1 MGCQFFC
8 RGRSRFYCGFC
19 WLLLLQISLQSKGA
33 TFAPVSPSASLSA
46 QFVGGKR
53 HNSPRTCRHRM
64 AAEGFFKGEGYP
76 SLQPSTL
83 VANQGEGYAAAA
95 KTDWGRA
102 AWGFAGWSSF
112 QIAYVVATA
121 RLADFSIAP
130 LIMAAVILSH
140 LGRSLGTLG
149 LAVLSA
155 STLFLL
161 KNVMDLSVLVR
172 LLGERPVPLETEG
185 FLLAQAPL
193 AAIAWYGCRAGYGM
207 LQQYGLPKFKLDVRA
222 QKGRKWLLT
231 LLAVGYAATA
241 VHQVVWGSAC
251 LFVGPFT
258 LGALRCFIGTGQV
271 ASYYKSKS
279 KESEPRRTWISASR
293 RAPAAPAAPVA
304 LAPVSGRIAG
314 AAPGYYRYV
323 SEDLVEEDQQ
333 VSLPVMSQDG
343 RRTVPRTLNLA
354 LILDGLTRI
363 AILIATA
370 DKPPALLA
378 RVLVLPAVEL
388 FGALGGWLIGKSYK
402 PSEK

>member
-1 MGCQFFC
+1 
-8 RGRSRFYCGFC
+8 
-19 WLLLLQISLQSKGA
+19 
-33 TFAPVSPSASLSA
+33 
-46 QFVGGKR
+46 
-53 HNSPRTCRHRM
+53 M

-130 LIMAAVILSH
+130 LIMAAVCCGVLRSAA
-140 LGRSLGTLG
+140 GRDRLNGGTFRTLG

-258 LGALRCFIGTGQV
+258 LGALRCFIV
-271 ASYYKSKS
+271 AACAHVCQTAAVAGPKRLS
-279 KESEPRRTWISASR
+279 SET
-293 RAPAAPAAPVA
+293 
-304 LAPVSGRIAG
+304 
-314 AAPGYYRYV
+314 Y
-323 SEDLVEEDQQ
+323 
-333 VSLPVMSQDG
+333 
-343 RRTVPRTLNLA
+343 RTLNLA